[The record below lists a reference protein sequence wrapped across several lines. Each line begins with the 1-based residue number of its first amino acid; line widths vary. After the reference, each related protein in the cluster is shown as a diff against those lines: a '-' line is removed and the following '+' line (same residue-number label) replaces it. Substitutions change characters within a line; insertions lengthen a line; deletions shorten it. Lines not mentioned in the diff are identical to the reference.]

1 MYEKEYVHLT
11 LSHMHRVYTTG
22 IMLNRIVTIILASLM
37 VTQYVNDTL
46 FHSLVGR
53 CTLSA

>member
-1 MYEKEYVHLT
+1 MYEKEYVHLK

-22 IMLNRIVTIILASLM
+22 IMFVTIILASLM
-37 VTQYVNDTL
+37 ATQYVNDTL